1 MCLKQTLKVQGCF
14 FLNFARSPSTWVCTI
29 DHDERLLRWR
39 WWWQALAKLCNGAGI
54 GILQIVCQIYVME
67 IAPNRIRGG
76 LIVFQAVWYASRPP
90 EKHVWLMSRSNVGGI
105 IVALMMQQLNKT
117 RPDDYLLAM
126 RVLWVPIGLMI
137 LVRPLHIA

>member
-1 MCLKQTLKVQGCF
+1 
-14 FLNFARSPSTWVCTI
+14 
-29 DHDERLLRWR
+29 
-39 WWWQALAKLCNGAGI
+39 
-54 GILQIVCQIYVME
+54 
-67 IAPNRIRGG
+67 
-76 LIVFQAVWYASRPP
+76 
-90 EKHVWLMSRSNVGGI
+90 MSRSNVGGI